1 VFSPV
6 QSSEASN
13 VYTESSR
20 QLSSISSTLSVKS
33 EVDKC
38 KIVIFDALNLKKQV
52 SVYWPVLKSRL
63 CIGLNTKLL
72 QKVFGAN
79 LSEWKHRASKFEDLG
94 EGFH

>member
-1 VFSPV
+1 M

-38 KIVIFDALNLKKQV
+38 KIVIFEALNLKKQV
-52 SVYWPVLKSRL
+52 SVLAGTKVASV

-72 QKVFGAN
+72 QKVFGSN
-79 LSEWKHRASKFEDLG
+79 LSERKHRASKFEDLG